1 MKQPIFGDHISIADF
16 MSKTFFKITLV
27 CILAAFVSPSFAQ
40 SRPDV
45 EKKLTELGIT
55 LAKMKASNG
64 NLLRAVR
71 VGNLVYLSGH
81 GPDKPGGGQILGK
94 VGDDLTVEQG
104 KEAAKLCGIAL
115 LASLKHEIG
124 DLNKVKRV
132 VKVLGLV
139 NSTPTLTQQPQVING
154 FTDFMVEVFG
164 ESGKHARSA
173 IGVASLPSGIAVEIE
188 MIVEV
193 AP

>member
-1 MKQPIFGDHISIADF
+1 MFKSIS
-16 MSKTFFKITLV
+16 
-27 CILAAFVSPSFAQ
+27 LAACIFFACIVQGNAQ
-40 SRPDV
+40 STRPDV

-55 LAKMKASNG
+55 IPKKNPSKG
-64 NLLRAVR
+64 NILSAVR

-81 GPDKPGGGQILGK
+81 GPDKPGGAQILGK

-124 DLNKVKRV
+124 DLNKVRRI

>member
-1 MKQPIFGDHISIADF
+1 

>member
-1 MKQPIFGDHISIADF
+1 MFKSIS
-16 MSKTFFKITLV
+16 
-27 CILAAFVSPSFAQ
+27 LAACIFFACIVRGNAQ
-40 SRPDV
+40 STRPDV

-55 LAKMKASNG
+55 IPKKNPSKG
-64 NLLRAVR
+64 NILSAVR

-124 DLNKVKRV
+124 DLNKVRRI

-139 NSTPTLTQQPQVING
+139 NSTATLTQQPQVING
-154 FTDFMVEVFG
+154 FTVTGDVDRLYAAPK
-164 ESGKHARSA
+164 SGSA
-173 IGVASLPSGIAVEIE
+173 IQFA
-188 MIVEV
+188 
-193 AP
+193 APR

>member
-1 MKQPIFGDHISIADF
+1 MR
-16 MSKTFFKITLV
+16 FKSTS
-27 CILAAFVSPSFAQ
+27 LAAALLLLLTVSFQALAQ
-40 SRPDV
+40 TGRPDP
-45 EKKLTELGIT
+45 EKKLTEMGIT
-55 LAKMKASNG
+55 LPKINPGKG
-64 NLLRAVR
+64 NLLRTVR

-104 KEAAKLCGIAL
+104 KEAAKLCGIGL
-115 LASLKHEIG
+115 LASLKHEID
-124 DLNKVKRV
+124 DLKKVKRV
-132 VKVLGLV
+132 IKVLGMV

-173 IGVASLPSGIAVEIE
+173 VGVASLPSGIAVEIE

-193 AP
+193 EP

>member
-1 MKQPIFGDHISIADF
+1 MLKNSLKVALI
-16 MSKTFFKITLV
+16 L
-27 CILAAFVSPSFAQ
+27 LAAFHAFTASAQ
-40 SRPDV
+40 TQKADV
-45 EKKLTELGIT
+45 EKRLTELGVT
-55 LAKMKASNG
+55 LPKLNPSKG

-94 VGDDLTVEQG
+94 VGDNLTVEQG
-104 KEAAKLCGIAL
+104 KEAARLCGIAL
-115 LASLKHEIG
+115 LASLKEEIG
-124 DLNKVKRV
+124 DLNKVKRI

-139 NSTPTLTQQPQVING
+139 NATPTLTQQPQVING

-164 ESGKHARSA
+164 DAGKHARSA
-173 IGVASLPSGIAVEIE
+173 FGVASLPSGIAVEIE

-193 AP
+193 AE

>member
-1 MKQPIFGDHISIADF
+1 MLKQTSLIVLLFLF
-16 MSKTFFKITLV
+16 VTL
-27 CILAAFVSPSFAQ
+27 SFQGYAQ
-40 SRPDV
+40 SGRPDV
-45 EKKLTELGIT
+45 EKKLTELGVTIPK
-55 LAKMKASNG
+55 LNAAKG

-71 VGNLVYLSGH
+71 VGNLIYLSGH

-124 DLNKVKRV
+124 DLNKVKRII
-132 VKVLGLV
+132 KVLGLV

>member
-1 MKQPIFGDHISIADF
+1 MLKLSLKL
-16 MSKTFFKITLV
+16 M
-27 CILAAFVSPSFAQ
+27 LAAAIFAYSNASFAQ
-40 SRPDV
+40 TARPDV
-45 EKKLTELGIT
+45 EKKLTELGVT
-55 LAKMKASNG
+55 LPKLNPSKG

-81 GPDKPGGGQILGK
+81 GPDKPGGGQLTGK

-104 KEAAKLCGIAL
+104 KEAARLCGIAL
-115 LASLKHEIG
+115 LASLKYEIG

-173 IGVASLPSGIAVEIE
+173 IGVASLPSNIAVEIE

>member
-1 MKQPIFGDHISIADF
+1 MLKSIS
-16 MSKTFFKITLV
+16 
-27 CILAAFVSPSFAQ
+27 LAAILFLAITFQVNAQ
-40 SRPDV
+40 SGRPDV
-45 EKKLTELGIT
+45 EKKLAALGVTIPKKNPSKGT
-55 LAKMKASNG
+55 ILS
-64 NLLRAVR
+64 AVR

-115 LASLKHEIG
+115 LASLKQEIG
-124 DLNKVKRV
+124 DLNKVKRI

-154 FTDFMVEVFG
+154 FTEFMVEVFG

-193 AP
+193 EP

>member
-1 MKQPIFGDHISIADF
+1 ML
-16 MSKTFFKITLV
+16 KTTS
-27 CILAAFVSPSFAQ
+27 LAALLFLFFAVSFQGLAQ
-40 SRPDV
+40 TGRPDP

-55 LAKMKASNG
+55 LPKLNAGKG
-64 NLLRAVR
+64 NLMRAVR
-71 VGNLVYLSGH
+71 VGNLIYLSGH

-94 VGDDLTVEQG
+94 IGDDLTVEQG

-115 LASLKHEIG
+115 LASLKYEIG

-193 AP
+193 EP

>member
-1 MKQPIFGDHISIADF
+1 MLRQSLKFA
-16 MSKTFFKITLV
+16 LAL
-27 CILAAFVSPSFAQ
+27 ILLAGTNAAFAQ
-40 SRPDV
+40 TRPDV
-45 EKKLTELGIT
+45 EKKLAELGVT
-55 LAKMKASNG
+55 LPKKNPSKG
-64 NLLRAVR
+64 NLLPAVR
-71 VGNLVYLSGH
+71 VGNLIYLSGH

-104 KEAAKLCGIAL
+104 KEAARLCGIAL
-115 LASLKHEIG
+115 LASLKAEIG

-139 NSTPTLTQQPQVING
+139 NATPTLTQQPQVING

-173 IGVASLPSGIAVEIE
+173 FGVASLPSGIAVEIE

>member
-1 MKQPIFGDHISIADF
+1 MLKPISLIALLAG
-16 MSKTFFKITLV
+16 MLTLGN
-27 CILAAFVSPSFAQ
+27 PGHAQ
-40 SRPDV
+40 STRPDV
-45 EKKLTELGIT
+45 EKKLTQLGVT
-55 LAKMKASNG
+55 LAKPNPSKG
-64 NLLRAVR
+64 NLLPAVR
-71 VGNLVYLSGH
+71 VGNLIYLSGH

-94 VGDDLTVEQG
+94 VGDNLTVEQG
-104 KEAAKLCGIAL
+104 KEAAKLCGVAL
-115 LASLKHEIG
+115 LSSLKNEIG
-124 DLNKVKRV
+124 DLNKVKRI

-173 IGVASLPSGIAVEIE
+173 FGVASLPSGIAVEIE

-193 AP
+193 EP

>member
-1 MKQPIFGDHISIADF
+1 MHFKSTSLAAMLLLFLTIGFQSIAQ
-16 MSKTFFKITLV
+16 TG
-27 CILAAFVSPSFAQ
+27 
-40 SRPDV
+40 RPDV
-45 EKKLTELGIT
+45 EKKLTALGVTIP
-55 LAKMKASNG
+55 KKNPSKG
-64 NLLRAVR
+64 NILSAVR

-94 VGDDLTVEQG
+94 VGDNLSVEQG
-104 KEAAKLCGIAL
+104 KEAAKLCGVAL
-115 LASLKHEIG
+115 LAALKNEIG

-193 AP
+193 EP

>member
-1 MKQPIFGDHISIADF
+1 MLRQTSLIVLLFLFVTISF
-16 MSKTFFKITLV
+16 
-27 CILAAFVSPSFAQ
+27 PGNAQ
-40 SRPDV
+40 SGRPDV
-45 EKKLTELGIT
+45 EKRLTELGIT
-55 LAKMKASNG
+55 LPKLNAGKG

-71 VGNLVYLSGH
+71 VGNLIYLSVH
-81 GPDKPGGGQILGK
+81 GPDKPGGWQILGK
-94 VGDDLTVEQG
+94 IGDDLTVEQG

-115 LASLKHEIG
+115 LASLKYEIG

-193 AP
+193 QP

>member
-1 MKQPIFGDHISIADF
+1 
-16 MSKTFFKITLV
+16 MSKTASKI
-27 CILAAFVSPSFAQ
+27 ILAFILAVFASPSFAQ

-45 EKKLTELGIT
+45 EKKLTEMGIT
-55 LAKMKASNG
+55 LPKLNASKG

-115 LASLKHEIG
+115 LASLKYEIG

-132 VKVLGLV
+132 VKVLGMV
-139 NSTPTLTQQPQVING
+139 NSAPSLTQQPQVING

-173 IGVASLPSGIAVEIE
+173 VGVASLPSGIAVEIE

>member
-1 MKQPIFGDHISIADF
+1 MIKPIS
-16 MSKTFFKITLV
+16 
-27 CILAAFVSPSFAQ
+27 LAALLFLFFAVSFQGMAQ
-40 SRPDV
+40 QGRPDV
-45 EKKLTELGIT
+45 EKRLTELGVS
-55 LAKMKASNG
+55 LPKLNPSKG

-94 VGDDLTVEQG
+94 VGDNLTVEQG

-115 LASLKHEIG
+115 LASLKYEIG
-124 DLNKVKRV
+124 NLNKVKRV

-139 NSTPTLTQQPQVING
+139 NSTPDLTQQPQVING

-188 MIVEV
+188 MVVEV
-193 AP
+193 EP

>member
-1 MKQPIFGDHISIADF
+1 MLKPTSLIALLLLF
-16 MSKTFFKITLV
+16 
-27 CILAAFVSPSFAQ
+27 LALANPVAAQ
-40 SRPDV
+40 TNRPDV

-55 LAKMKASNG
+55 LPKLNPSKG

-71 VGNLVYLSGH
+71 VGNLIYLSGH

-115 LASLKHEIG
+115 LASLKYEIG

>member
-1 MKQPIFGDHISIADF
+1 MMKKP
-16 MSKTFFKITLV
+16 TFFAALLV
-27 CILAAFVSPSFAQ
+27 LMLSVISQGIAQ
-40 SRPDV
+40 SGRTDV
-45 EKKLTELGIT
+45 EKKLSDLGVT
-55 LAKMKASNG
+55 LPKLNAPKG

-81 GPDKPGGGQILGK
+81 GPDKPGGGQITGK

-104 KEAAKLCGIAL
+104 KEAARLCGIAL
-115 LASLKHEIG
+115 LASLKYEIG
-124 DLNKVKRV
+124 DLNKVRRV

-139 NSTPTLTQQPQVING
+139 NSTPTLSQQPQVING

-173 IGVASLPSGIAVEIE
+173 IGVASLPSNIAVEIE

>member
-1 MKQPIFGDHISIADF
+1 MIRQTSLIVLLF
-16 MSKTFFKITLV
+16 L
-27 CILAAFVSPSFAQ
+27 FVTVGFQGHAQ
-40 SRPDV
+40 SGRPDV
-45 EKKLTELGIT
+45 EKKLTELGVTIPKINA
-55 LAKMKASNG
+55 AKG
-64 NLLRAVR
+64 NLLRTVR
-71 VGNLVYLSGH
+71 MGNLIYLSGH

-124 DLNKVKRV
+124 DLNKVKRII
-132 VKVLGLV
+132 KVLGLV

>member
-1 MKQPIFGDHISIADF
+1 
-16 MSKTFFKITLV
+16 MSRTYLKL
-27 CILAAFVSPSFAQ
+27 ILFAFLLTGSAAVHAQ
-40 SRPDV
+40 GRTDV
-45 EKKLTELGIT
+45 EKRLTELGVT
-55 LAKMKASNG
+55 LPKLNPSKG

-115 LASLKHEIG
+115 LASLKEEIG

-164 ESGKHARSA
+164 QSGKHARSA

-188 MIVEV
+188 MIVEIN
-193 AP
+193 P